1 METDRGLN
9 MDPRFFESQPIVID
23 DEPIEQIWERKRAQS
38 AAAIESFFDELSLEL
53 RAEATRGTDAK

>member
-1 METDRGLN
+1 